1 MIFQTGIDLGSSGTK
16 RVTLLVFPLF
26 SYYRLLS
33 SSSSRGRKIY
43 LIPSHRVLLRYLPK
57 EITRPEE
64 ARSYLQEEILSLLKD
79 REVLWKLWWEEGRAR
94 VLVAEPEG
102 KLEKG
107 AFWDAEPVALAR
119 AFLAT
124 GLKNGELVDFGRRKV
139 TLVRIRKGR
148 LAGFQCFLNGH
159 RELDFEDSSG
169 PFVLSG
175 GGSLSPEVEKFFAG
189 KEIKRVS
196 AVSPEKVSA
205 FGAALWGVF
214 GRDLP
219 AFHSYFLE
227 VDPEKVRRLSV
238 ALLAGLAFSSLLW
251 GGLKF
256 WVPKMHRELKAGE
269 RALFSKYYPGTPVV
283 APLKQ
288 LKTMIEE
295 ARRPDFQTLLKEAL
309 EGLPKETKIID
320 LTFEEGVLK
329 IKVEIPEDKA
339 GELPG
344 RLSAVKKI
352 PGGTEIVTLEF
363 DGEGS

>member
-1 MIFQTGIDLGSSGTK
+1 MIFQTGIDQGASGTK
-16 RVTLLVFPLF
+16 RVTLLVFPWL
-26 SYYRLLS
+26 SYYRFVS

-43 LIPSHRVLLRYLPK
+43 LISSHRVLLRNLPE
-57 EITRPEE
+57 EITYPEE
-64 ARSYLQEEILSLLKD
+64 ARSYLEEEILSLLKG
-79 REVLWKLWWEEGRAR
+79 REILWKLWWEKGRAR

-124 GLKNGELVDFGRRKV
+124 GLKNGEIVDFGRRKV
-139 TLVRIRKGR
+139 TLVRVREGR
-148 LAGFQCFLNGH
+148 LSGFRCFLNGH
-159 RELDFEDSSG
+159 LELDFEDSSG

-189 KEIKRVS
+189 RETKRVP

-205 FGAALWGVF
+205 FGAALWGVL
-214 GRDLP
+214 GCDLP

-227 VDPEKVRRLSV
+227 VDPEKVRRISR
-238 ALLAGLAFSSLLW
+238 AMLAGLVLSFLLW
-251 GGLKF
+251 GGLRL
-256 WVPKMHRELKAGE
+256 WVPRMHRELKAQE
-269 RALFSKYYPGTPVV
+269 RVLFRKYYPGTPVV

-288 LKTMIEE
+288 LRAMIEE
-295 ARRPDFQTLLKEAL
+295 AKRPDFQSLLKEAL
-309 EGLPKETKIID
+309 EGLPKESKIMA
-320 LTFEEGVLK
+320 LTFEEGKLK
-329 IKVEIPEDKA
+329 IKTEIPEEKA

-344 RLSAVKKI
+344 RLTEVKKI

-363 DGEGS
+363 DGEKS